1 MQRKHL
7 TKSSILF
14 ATKLLREFPQPD
26 KGCLKHTRTEPGDIV
41 LNGER
46 LDAFPLWSRT
56 RQGCPF
62 LPLPCNTVLE
72 VLACKIREGEKKK
85 RKGIHIEKTE
95 VK

>member
-7 TKSSILF
+7 TKSIILF

-26 KGCLKHTRTEPGDIV
+26 KVCMKHTRTEPGDIV

-72 VLACKIREGEKKK
+72 VLACEIREGEKKK